1 MQKSLYFVSVG
12 GRSVLGD
19 QRAASYEWIIQATP
33 EQAENLQGLLSLMQE
48 KEEEAFPG
56 YVFPWP
62 DTEEASVNV
71 LYEEALQNVYNEI
84 YRLGTNETRSHLSQ
98 YGIVRNVVN
107 DPTFL

>member
-1 MQKSLYFVSVG
+1 MQKNLYFVSVG
-12 GRSVLGD
+12 GRSVLAD
-19 QRAASYEWIIQATP
+19 QRAASYEWIIQATQ
-33 EQAENLQGLLSLMQE
+33 EQVENLQGLLMLMQE

-84 YRLGTNETRSHLSQ
+84 YRLGTKDTRGHLIQ
-98 YGIVRNVVN
+98 YGIVRHQVN
-107 DPTFL
+107 EPDFK